1 MPVVNGTVDR
11 IFVNPT
17 FCCVTLRTSATA
29 TKLML
34 LWSYGAQEDN
44 ATNRLTH
51 GAYLALVRDAL
62 LHGRRIEFA
71 HATSSSLV
79 DSVTLID

>member
-29 TKLML
+29 TTLML
-34 LWSYGAQEDN
+34 LWSYGTQEDN

-51 GAYLALVRDAL
+51 GAYLAMVRDAL
-62 LHGRRIEFA
+62 VNGRRIEVGHVTGSA
-71 HATSSSLV
+71 LV
-79 DSVTLID
+79 DSVALID